1 MNHLAHFALAGEEEA
16 LVIGALLGDYV
27 KGPLAGRLP
36 AGIEAGVRL
45 HRRIDGFTDSHPVPA
60 ALRSLFGPG
69 ERRLSGVLLDLYFDH
84 LLVLHWQRFHD
95 TELTAFSSTVYG
107 ILERNLGV
115 LPRKSHAFVR
125 RMIDVDLLSRYGDVT
140 VMEAALERI
149 ELRLERRATMSAA
162 IATAHRYR
170 EELESGFLEFFPE
183 LVDFSASERLL
194 RLSAAR

>member
-84 LLVLHWQRFHD
+84 LLVLHDDLDRFGDLPVVVVIQGRPVHEALVSRD
-95 TELTAFSSTVYG
+95 QG
-107 ILERNLGV
+107 LENTPLVLG
-115 LPRKSHAFVR
+115 
-125 RMIDVDLLSRYGDVT
+125 DLNV
-140 VMEAALERI
+140 I
-149 ELRLERRATMSAA
+149 
-162 IATAHRYR
+162 
-170 EELESGFLEFFPE
+170 
-183 LVDFSASERLL
+183 
-194 RLSAAR
+194 